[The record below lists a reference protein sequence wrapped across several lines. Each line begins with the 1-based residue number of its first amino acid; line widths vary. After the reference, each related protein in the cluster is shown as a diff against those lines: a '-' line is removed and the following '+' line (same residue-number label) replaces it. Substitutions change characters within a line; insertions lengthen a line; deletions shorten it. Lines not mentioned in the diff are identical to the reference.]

1 MTSTSTWAAVV
12 LIACVGCGG
21 GQRRASDVRRELDA
35 SGLDEARES
44 APDLVAAA
52 RDALEEVE
60 RAEAA
65 GELEAA
71 ADHAT
76 RARLLAEAALTER
89 ERAQADAAR
98 LEIEQRSIEL
108 EEQAL
113 RDEAAAR
120 ALDMESARLAA
131 SRAAREELAR
141 AMERAQQDEAQ
152 PARRRRVS
160 VGDDAQVRR
169 AALAIRERARLL
181 ASAAAAMGGELS
193 ALARVEE
200 LARRSANE
208 SAPMESLELAEQA
221 HEQARALLGAV
232 RRSRPAPAREEIG
245 AAIEAIETA
254 RLRAVQL
261 ERGLAIELEEMFRAG
276 TATPSAGASAR
287 ITRAAEVLRALP
299 HGPVAIEVDV
309 SGTGDP
315 ATRVARQRGE
325 WARGALIA
333 AGVPEDRVVW
343 REPSAPRAGDGERL
357 RLVLVAYAEA
367 PAPPATETTT
377 P

>member
-1 MTSTSTWAAVV
+1 MGAWTSTRTIVVVV
-12 LIACVGCGG
+12 LLAIGCGG
-21 GQRRASDVRRELDA
+21 GQRRASDVRRELEA
-35 SGLDEARES
+35 SGLEDARET

-98 LEIEQRSIEL
+98 LEIEQRTIEL

-120 ALDMESARLAA
+120 TVEMESARLAA
-131 SRAAREELAR
+131 SRAAREELAS

-152 PARRRRVS
+152 PSRRRRVS

-181 ASAAAAMGGELS
+181 ASAAAAMGGEMS

-245 AAIEAIETA
+245 AAIEAIEAA
-254 RLRAVQL
+254 RLRALQL
-261 ERGLAIELEEMFRAG
+261 ERGLAIELDDVFRAG
-276 TATPSAGASAR
+276 TATPSASASGR
-287 ITRAAEVLRALP
+287 IARAAEVLRALP
-299 HGPVAIEVDV
+299 HGPVAIEIDV

-315 ATRVARQRGE
+315 AARVARQRGE

-333 AGVPEDRVVW
+333 AGVPEERVVW
-343 REPSAPRAGDGERL
+343 REPSASAPRADDGERV

-367 PAPPATETTT
+367 PAAPAA